1 VFQEMLSIRHDV
13 EQVRHRHEHNVG
25 RQRHLALA
33 QLREVRGDLL
43 CARVGALQVSLSG
56 ARAQRARELTEKIAD
71 AIGHVERL
79 MFFIEG
85 DAC

>member
-1 VFQEMLSIRHDV
+1 MESRHQVF
-13 EQVRHRHEHNVG
+13 
-25 RQRHLALA
+25 A

-43 CARVGALQVSLSG
+43 CARVAALQVSLSG

-79 MFFIEG
+79 MFFVEG